1 MNKIQLYKK
10 AKNIVNAYKIKA
22 EENADEFLENCLNNV
37 KFKTNYQ
44 NIKNLEF
51 EIAKAEFEGLDTNM
65 QKELLNVL
73 KKERTSILK
82 ELKLN
87 EESFSPNYNCKN
99 CCDTGN
105 LNGKTCNCVKKI
117 MADIINDQ
125 IGVLVDKTHT
135 FKNSKAENK
144 LTEKNNKIY
153 EKASLWCEK
162 YPTSKYKNLILCG
175 KTGVGKT
182 YLTECMINALS
193 KKFIPTLFV
202 TSFGLNNTCLK
213 YHTTF
218 DNTKS
223 SILEPLL
230 SCDVLVIDDLGTEP
244 ILKNVTAEYLYL
256 IINERAIHN
265 LTTIVTTNLTPN
277 DINNRYGER
286 IFSRLFNK
294 SNSLAFNFDGCDLR
308 IKK

>member
-10 AKNIVNAYKIKA
+10 AKQIVNSYKTIA
-22 EENADEFLENCLNNV
+22 ENKVEEILENCLKSV
-37 KFKTNYQ
+37 KFKTNHQ
-44 NIKNLEF
+44 NIQNLNF
-51 EIAKAEFEGLDTNM
+51 EIAKAKFDGVDTKM
-65 QKELLNVL
+65 QEELLLVL
-73 KKERTSILK
+73 NKERKNLLK
-82 ELKLN
+82 ELNLTEDDFTPK
-87 EESFSPNYNCKN
+87 YNCTKCN
-99 CCDTGN
+99 DLGEV
-105 LNGKTCNCVKKI
+105 NGKTCSCVKKV
-117 MADIINDQ
+117 MADLINKQ
-125 IGVLVDKTHT
+125 IGVMVDDTHT
-135 FKNSKAENK
+135 FKNSAKENL

-162 YPTSKYKNLILCG
+162 YPTSKYKNLVLCG

-182 YLTECMINALS
+182 YLTECIINALS
-193 KKFIPTLFV
+193 KKFVPTLFV
-202 TSFGLNNTCLK
+202 TAFGLNNTSLK

-294 SNSLAFNFDGCDLR
+294 SNSLAFNFDGNDLR

>member
-10 AKNIVNAYKIKA
+10 AKNIVDSYKIKA
-22 EENADEFLENCLNNV
+22 EEKADNLLEKCFESV

-51 EIAKAEFEGLDTNM
+51 EIAKAEFDGLDTKM
-65 QKELLNVL
+65 QKELLKVL
-73 KKERTSILK
+73 NKERTTILK
-82 ELKLN
+82 ELKLT
-87 EESFSPNYNCKN
+87 EEDFKPKYNCEK
-99 CCDTGN
+99 CCDTGET
-105 LNGKTCNCVKKI
+105 NGKTCSCVKKV
-117 MADIINDQ
+117 MADLINKQ
-125 IGVLVDKTHT
+125 IGVLVDETHT
-135 FKNSKAENK
+135 FKNSKKENL

-153 EKASLWCEK
+153 EKANLWCEK
-162 YPTSKYKNLILCG
+162 YPTSKYKNLVLCG

-182 YLTECMINALS
+182 YLTECIINALS
-193 KKFIPTLFV
+193 KKFVPTLFV
-202 TSFGLNNTCLK
+202 TSFGLNNTSLK

-223 SILEPLL
+223 SVLEPLL

-265 LTTIVTTNLTPN
+265 LTTIVTTNLSPN

-294 SNSLAFNFDGCDLR
+294 ANSLAFNFDGCDLR

>member
-10 AKNIVNAYKIKA
+10 AKSLVNSHRTIAENKA
-22 EENADEFLENCLNNV
+22 EEVLENCLKSV

-51 EIAKAEFEGLDTNM
+51 EIAKAKFDGVDTKM
-65 QKELLNVL
+65 QEELLSVL
-73 KKERTSILK
+73 TKERENILK
-82 ELKLN
+82 ELKLTEN
-87 EESFSPNYNCKN
+87 DFLPKYNCTKCN
-99 CCDTGN
+99 DTGEV
-105 LNGKTCNCVKKI
+105 NGKTCACVKKV
-117 MADIINDQ
+117 MANLINEQ
-125 IGVLVDKTHT
+125 IGVAVEKTHT
-135 FKNSKAENK
+135 FENSKKENK
-144 LTEKNNKIY
+144 LTEKNTKIY

-162 YPTSKYKNLILCG
+162 YPTSKYKNLVLCG

-182 YLTECMINALS
+182 YLTECIINALS
-193 KKFIPTLFV
+193 KKFVPTLFV

-223 SILEPLL
+223 SVLEPLL

-256 IINERAIHN
+256 IINERAMHN

-294 SNSLAFNFDGCDLR
+294 SNSLAFNFDGSDLR

>member
-10 AKNIVNAYKIKA
+10 AKNIVNTYKIKA
-22 EENADEFLENCLNNV
+22 EEKAEEVLDNALTNV

-51 EIAKAEFEGLDTNM
+51 EIAKLEFDKLDTKM
-65 QKELLNVL
+65 QKELLSVL
-73 KKERTSILK
+73 KKERVTILK
-82 ELKLN
+82 DLKLK
-87 EESFSPNYNCKN
+87 EEDFLPKYNCKA
-99 CCDTGN
+99 CEDTGIHKN
-105 LNGKTCNCVKKI
+105 QTCNCVKAV
-117 MADIINDQ
+117 MAKLINNQ
-125 IGVLVDKTHT
+125 IGVLVDTTHT
-135 FKNSKAENK
+135 FAKSKNENK
-144 LTEKNNKIY
+144 LTEKNTKIY

-162 YPTSKYKNLILCG
+162 YPTSKYKNLVLCG

-182 YLTECMINALS
+182 FLTECIINALS
-193 KKFIPTLFV
+193 KKFVPTLFV
-202 TSFGLNNTCLK
+202 TAFGLNNTSLK

-230 SCDVLVIDDLGTEP
+230 TCDVLVIDDLGTEP

>member
-10 AKNIVNAYKIKA
+10 AKQIVNSYKTIA
-22 EENADEFLENCLNNV
+22 ENKVEEVLENCLKSV

-44 NIKNLEF
+44 NIQNLTF
-51 EIAKAEFEGLDTNM
+51 EIAKAKFQGADTKM
-65 QKELLNVL
+65 QEELLLVL
-73 KKERTSILK
+73 NKERQNLLK
-82 ELKLN
+82 ELNLTENDFLPK
-87 EESFSPNYNCKN
+87 YNCTKCN
-99 CCDTGN
+99 DLGEI
-105 LNGKTCNCVKKI
+105 NGKTCSCVKKV
-117 MADIINDQ
+117 MANLINEQ
-125 IGVLVDKTHT
+125 IGVAVDKTHT
-135 FKNSKAENK
+135 FENSKKENL

-162 YPTSKYKNLILCG
+162 YPTSKYKNLVLCG

-182 YLTECMINALS
+182 YLTECIINALS
-193 KKFIPTLFV
+193 KKFVPTLFV

-223 SILEPLL
+223 SVLEPLL
-230 SCDVLVIDDLGTEP
+230 NCDVLVVDDLGTEP

-265 LTTIVTTNLTPN
+265 LTTIVTTNLSPN

-294 SNSLAFNFDGCDLR
+294 SNSLVFFFDGNDLR